1 MKSMRAKEATS
12 ERWTVGA
19 LMTPQPITIGRQ
31 ETLATAHRTMREH
44 RIRHL
49 PVLERGELIGVV
61 TQRDLYFL
69 ETLRGVDLEEDI
81 VEDAMTTD
89 TYAVTPDAPISA
101 VAKSM
106 ARHRYG
112 CAVVIER
119 GKVAGI
125 FTATDA
131 LRLVAA
137 FAPPAPSPRIVDTIQ
152 KAPSIGV
159 PTVVVHGDA
168 DEIVP
173 FRMGERVAAAIPGAR
188 LLRIA
193 GGHHGDL
200 LQRARARIFDAIA
213 GGSAVPQL

>member
-1 MKSMRAKEATS
+1 MKSMRATTATS

-31 ETLATAHRTMREH
+31 ERLETAHRTMREH

-61 TQRDLYFL
+61 TQRDLCFM
-69 ETLRGVDLEEDI
+69 ETIRGVDLNEDI

-89 TYAVTPDAPISA
+89 AYAVTPDAPISA
-101 VAKSM
+101 VAKNM

-125 FTATDA
+125 LTSTDA
-131 LRLVAA
+131 LRFVSA
-137 FAPPAPSPRIVDTIQ
+137 FAPLAPSPRIAARRHT
-152 KAPSIGV
+152 ATPS
-159 PTVVVHGDA
+159 A
-168 DEIVP
+168 
-173 FRMGERVAAAIPGAR
+173 
-188 LLRIA
+188 
-193 GGHHGDL
+193 
-200 LQRARARIFDAIA
+200 
-213 GGSAVPQL
+213 